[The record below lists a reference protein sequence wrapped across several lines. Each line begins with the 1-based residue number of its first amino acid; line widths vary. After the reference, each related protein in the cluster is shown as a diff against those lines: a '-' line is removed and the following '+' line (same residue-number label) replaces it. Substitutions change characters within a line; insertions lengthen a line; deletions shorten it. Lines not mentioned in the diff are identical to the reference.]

1 MKATAMH
8 RDDAKIRR
16 WSDLISEAEVQAYAK
31 AGFGRKIGIGT
42 RPALLNIDTTNNF
55 VDPAY
60 ALCAARDEAL
70 IANLVR
76 VTEAFRRLDLPI
88 YYSRRDD
95 RSHPT
100 KRGVWNLKLATAGTY
115 EYTSDP
121 AADAWPAAYA
131 PRPQDV
137 VVLKNKPSPFFGTP
151 LESWLRYDGIDS
163 LIVVGISTSGCVRP
177 GALDGFNH
185 NFRVTVVGDCC
196 GDRSARVH
204 RANLFDMDMKMADVE
219 PLDAVLAELDRRF
232 GRSPAVATTA
242 KLHRA

>member
-1 MKATAMH
+1 MN
-8 RDDAKIRR
+8 DDSKIRR
-16 WSDLISEAEVQAYAK
+16 WADLISEDEIQAYAK
-31 AGFGRKIGIGT
+31 AGFGEKIGIGA

-70 IANLVR
+70 IAKLVR
-76 VTEAFRRLDLPI
+76 VTEAFRRLGLPI

-100 KRGVWNLKLATAGTY
+100 KRGVWNLKLGNAGTF
-115 EYTSDP
+115 EYQNDLR
-121 AADAWPAAYA
+121 ADEWPPEYA
-131 PRPQDV
+131 PREQDV
-137 VVLKNKPSPFFGTP
+137 VVLKNKPSPFFATP
-151 LESWLRYDGIDS
+151 LESWLRYDGVDS
-163 LIVVGISTSGCVRP
+163 LIIVGISTSGCVRA

-185 NFRVTVVGDCC
+185 NFRVTVVEDCC

-219 PLDAVLAELDRRF
+219 PLDAVLAELEARF
-232 GRSPAVATTA
+232 GNLTA
-242 KLHRA
+242 A

>member
-1 MKATAMH
+1 
-8 RDDAKIRR
+8 
-16 WSDLISEAEVQAYAK
+16 
-31 AGFGRKIGIGT
+31 
-42 RPALLNIDTTNNF
+42 LLNIDTTNNF

-60 ALCAARDEAL
+60 ALCAERDEAL

-76 VTEAFRRLDLPI
+76 VTEAFRRLGLPI

-100 KRGVWNLKLATAGTY
+100 KRGVWNLKLGNANTF

-121 AADAWPAAYA
+121 RADEWPPKYA
-131 PRPQDV
+131 PRERDV

-151 LESWLRYDGIDS
+151 LESWLRYDGVDS
-163 LIVVGISTSGCVRP
+163 LIIVGISTSGCVRA

-196 GDRSARVH
+196 GDRSERVH

-219 PLDAVLAELDRRF
+219 PLDAVLAELEARLGDK
-232 GRSPAVATTA
+232 AAA
-242 KLHRA
+242 